1 MIKNVYAYSLISWCN
16 IDFEDAT
23 ANPLN
28 YADRFYI
35 NNSIVRENLEIP
47 STITSLKPYVFTN
60 CDYLESITFSNTSRL
75 KDIGGCAFMGCDGL
89 TSIDIPECVTNIGN
103 NAFYNC
109 NNLTSVTIPEGVT
122 CINNGTFEGC
132 VRLTSVTIPESVT
145 SIGIR
150 SFYGC
155 NNLNSIVIPSGVTQI
170 LDNAFNSLAAGGLS
184 TIICQAKNPPLIYSN
199 TFRNYESCKLYV
211 PEEALNH
218 YQNDLDWGVFS
229 NINAL
234 IETIASGT
242 CGDGLTWK
250 FTSEDELIIEGTGN
264 MDDFL
269 SQRPWDDYIASVKKI
284 TIAEGVTSIGGQSF
298 KGCSSLESLNISSSV
313 TSIGHAAFAATPL
326 ETIEISA
333 SVTSIKGNPFVSCPL
348 LKSIIVEDE
357 NMVFDSREDCN
368 AIIEKSTNSL
378 ISGCSTT
385 VIPNDV
391 ITICDDAFAG
401 SSIENLTI
409 PSSVQNIGK
418 RAFKECE
425 ELASVVL
432 GENVEI
438 IGTEAFCGCNKLAE
452 MKVKALIP
460 PVVED
465 VSAFNDSEGE
475 RLSISLLVPN
485 AVLEIYR
492 GTDVWSGFMS
502 IESYDIVEINDA
514 QGSFSARSGNYE
526 QITYTRTLN
535 NTEWNA
541 LYLPFEI
548 PVSQL
553 TDKYEVAYINAIHS
567 YDEDDNGE
575 IDRMSME
582 VIKLREGTLHANHP
596 YLIKAR
602 TAEAKQMSITVEN
615 TTLYKA
621 ESRTLDCS
629 SVYTKFEITGIYEK
643 MTSEQLAGCYAL
655 SGGSWKNLSSGSSLN
670 PFRLYLRVSSREGSP
685 VKLSEAA
692 MARIGIHVQG
702 EETATSV
709 EERLMQKQ
717 HKADAVYDLSG
728 RRVINPKKG
737 QTYIVNGKK
746 RMY

>member
-1 MIKNVYAYSLISWCN
+1 M
-16 IDFEDAT
+16 T
-23 ANPLN
+23 
-28 YADRFYI
+28 
-35 NNSIVRENLEIP
+35 
-47 STITSLKPYVFTN
+47 
-60 CDYLESITFSNTSRL
+60 
-75 KDIGGCAFMGCDGL
+75 
-89 TSIDIPECVTNIGN
+89 
-103 NAFYNC
+103 
-109 NNLTSVTIPEGVT
+109 
-122 CINNGTFEGC
+122 
-132 VRLTSVTIPESVT
+132 
-145 SIGIR
+145 
-150 SFYGC
+150 
-155 NNLNSIVIPSGVTQI
+155 
-170 LDNAFNSLAAGGLS
+170 
-184 TIICQAKNPPLIYSN
+184 TIICQAKNPPFIYSN
-199 TFRNYESCKLYV
+199 TFRNQESCKLYV
-211 PEEALNH
+211 PEEALND
-218 YQNDLDWGVFS
+218 YQNDPEWGAFS
-229 NINAL
+229 NINAI

-298 KGCSSLESLNISSSV
+298 KGCSSLESLSIPSSV

-348 LKSIIVEDE
+348 LKSIIVDGE
-357 NMVFDSREDCN
+357 NTVFDSREDCN

-391 ITICDDAFAG
+391 ITICDDAFTG

-492 GTDVWSGFMS
+492 GTDIWSGFMS
-502 IESYDIVEINDA
+502 IESYDVVVINDA

-535 NTEWNA
+535 NTKWNA

-548 PVSQL
+548 PVTAEFL
-553 TDKYEVAYINAIHS
+553 EDYEVAYINAMHS

-575 IDRMSME
+575 IDRLSQE
-582 VIKLREGTLHANHP
+582 IVKIKNGTLHANHP
-596 YLIKAR
+596 YLIRAK
-602 TAEAKQMSITVEN
+602 TEEAKQMNITVEN
-615 TTLYKA
+615 AKLYKA
-621 ESRTLDCS
+621 ESVTLDCS

-643 MTSEQLAGCYAL
+643 MTSAQLAGCYAL
-655 SGGSWKNLSSGSSLN
+655 SGGIWNPVADGASLN
-670 PFRLYLRVSSREGSP
+670 PFRLYMRITERGGSPYKVSS
-685 VKLSEAA
+685 AA
-692 MARIGIHVQG
+692 LARIGIHVKG
-702 EETATSV
+702 EETATSI
-709 EERLMQKQ
+709 EEMEADKQ
-717 HKADAVYDLSG
+717 GTLAIYDLTG
-728 RRVINPKKG
+728 KRVLRPTKG
-737 QTYIVNGKK
+737 QIYIVNGKK
-746 RMY
+746 RVY

>member
-1 MIKNVYAYSLISWCN
+1 M
-16 IDFEDAT
+16 
-23 ANPLN
+23 
-28 YADRFYI
+28 
-35 NNSIVRENLEIP
+35 
-47 STITSLKPYVFTN
+47 
-60 CDYLESITFSNTSRL
+60 
-75 KDIGGCAFMGCDGL
+75 
-89 TSIDIPECVTNIGN
+89 
-103 NAFYNC
+103 
-109 NNLTSVTIPEGVT
+109 
-122 CINNGTFEGC
+122 
-132 VRLTSVTIPESVT
+132 
-145 SIGIR
+145 
-150 SFYGC
+150 
-155 NNLNSIVIPSGVTQI
+155 NSIVIPSGVTQI

-184 TIICQAKNPPLIYSN
+184 TIICQPKNPPLIYSN

-264 MDDFL
+264 MDDF
-269 SQRPWDDYIASVKKI
+269 SSVRPWDDYVASIKKI

-298 KGCSSLESLNISSSV
+298 VGCSSLESLSIPTTV

-348 LKSIIVEDE
+348 LKSIIVDGE
-357 NMVFDSREDCN
+357 NTVFDSREDCN

-418 RAFKECE
+418 RVFKECE

-432 GENVEI
+432 GENVEK
-438 IGTEAFCGCNKLAE
+438 IGAEAFCGCNKLAE
-452 MKVKALIP
+452 MEVEALIP

-492 GTDVWSGFMS
+492 ETDIWSGFMS
-502 IESYDIVEINDA
+502 IESYDVVVINDA

-535 NTEWNA
+535 NTKWNA

-548 PVSQL
+548 PVTAEFL
-553 TDKYEVAYINAIHS
+553 EDYEVAYINAMHS

-575 IDRMSME
+575 IDRLSQE
-582 VIKLREGTLHANHP
+582 IVKIKNGTLHANHP
-596 YLIKAR
+596 YLIRAK
-602 TAEAKQMSITVEN
+602 TEEAKQMNITVEN
-615 TTLYKA
+615 AKLYKA
-621 ESRTLDCS
+621 ESVTLDCS

-643 MTSEQLAGCYAL
+643 MTSAQLAGCYAL
-655 SGGSWKNLSSGSSLN
+655 SGGIWNPVADGASLN
-670 PFRLYLRVSSREGSP
+670 PFRLYMRITEREGSP
-685 VKLSEAA
+685 YKVSSAA
-692 MARIGIHVQG
+692 LARIGIHVKG
-702 EETATSV
+702 EETATSI
-709 EERLMQKQ
+709 EEMEAGEQGTS
-717 HKADAVYDLSG
+717 AIYDLTG
-728 RRVINPKKG
+728 KRVLRPTKG
-737 QTYIVNGKK
+737 QIYIVNGKK
-746 RMY
+746 RVY

>member
-1 MIKNVYAYSLISWCN
+1 MA
-16 IDFEDAT
+16 
-23 ANPLN
+23 
-28 YADRFYI
+28 
-35 NNSIVRENLEIP
+35 
-47 STITSLKPYVFTN
+47 
-60 CDYLESITFSNTSRL
+60 
-75 KDIGGCAFMGCDGL
+75 
-89 TSIDIPECVTNIGN
+89 
-103 NAFYNC
+103 NAFYN
-109 NNLTSVTIPEGVT
+109 L
-122 CINNGTFEGC
+122 
-132 VRLTSVTIPESVT
+132 
-145 SIGIR
+145 
-150 SFYGC
+150 
-155 NNLNSIVIPSGVTQI
+155 
-170 LDNAFNSLAAGGLS
+170 GGLS

-199 TFRNYESCKLYV
+199 TFSNQESCVLYV

-229 NINAL
+229 NIKAI

-269 SQRPWDDYIASVKKI
+269 SERPWDDYIASVKKI

-348 LKSIIVEDE
+348 LKSIIVDGE
-357 NMVFDSREDCN
+357 NTVFDSREDCN

-418 RAFKECE
+418 RVFKECE

-465 VSAFNDSEGE
+465 ASAFNDSEGE

-492 GTDVWSGFMS
+492 ETDIWSGFMS
-502 IESYDIVEINDA
+502 IESYDVVVINDA
-514 QGSFSARSGNYE
+514 QGSFSARSGIYE
-526 QITYTRTLN
+526 QVTYTRTLN

-567 YDEDDNGE
+567 YDDDDNGE

-615 TTLYKA
+615 TMLYKA

-643 MTSEQLAGCYAL
+643 MTSAQLAGCYAL
-655 SGGSWKNLSSGSSLN
+655 SGGSWKNLTSGSTLN

-717 HKADAVYDLSG
+717 HKSDAIYDLSG
-728 RRVINPKKG
+728 RRVTHPKKG
-737 QTYIVNGKK
+737 HIYIVNDKK
-746 RMY
+746 RVY